1 MSYKLNY
8 MRTGNFGFITD
19 KDEYEP
25 GEPVRIIYNAI
36 ATDESNTFTVNADD
50 TKIEYEGSVAVITF
64 TMPDHDVDLK
74 CSSSS
79 MWSASPAPGQGT
91 ALDAFQSMLMFPPED
106 NKQE

>member
-8 MRTGNFGFITD
+8 IRIGNIGFITD
-19 KDEYEP
+19 KDEYES
-25 GEPVRIIYNAI
+25 GEPVRVIYNAI

-50 TKIEYEGSVAVITF
+50 TKIEYEGSTAVITF
-64 TMPDHDVDLK
+64 TMPEHDVDLR

-91 ALDAFQSMLMFPPED
+91 ALDAFQSMLKFPPEG
-106 NKQE
+106 NKHE